1 MNIPNVTKPR
11 FRNPEALCEDDLDL
25 GFGPGKTRLYTTVF
39 DQVGVRFLVK
49 KRALYTHER
58 FFEGLPQS

>member
-11 FRNPEALCEDDLDL
+11 FRNPEALPEDDLDL

-39 DQVGVRFLVK
+39 GQVGMRFLVE

-58 FFEGLPQS
+58 FFEG

>member
-11 FRNPEALCEDDLDL
+11 FRNPEAFPEDGFDL

-39 DQVGVRFLVK
+39 DQVGMRFLVK

-58 FFEGLPQS
+58 FFEG